1 MLPLDISSL
10 RPVLSPRFIA
20 LIVVAQGVVLSPLL
34 VVSADTVFL
43 YSLYSS
49 FPSLPPSSH
58 STLVERRIDATS
70 EEMAAHVELFSR
82 LIMEAKLVGIGY
94 TSQELAA
101 MFVGTILG

>member
-49 FPSLPPSSH
+49 FPSSH